1 MRFVH
6 ITDMHITAD
15 EQPLYG
21 LSPRGRLQSA
31 IDCINEDFPDTAF
44 VMMTGDLVNRGTV
57 EEYRALK
64 EIVASINA
72 PHYMLLGNHDR
83 RAAYRE
89 VFPAAPTDDNGF
101 VQFTFTVED
110 KHFIVLDS
118 LDEGK
123 TDGLLCQQRLDWLS
137 DRLAQFQNGGEGEG
151 GGGEIFLF
159 LHHPPLRLAG
169 GETLA
174 KMIFGK
180 VRHLFFGHLHRP
192 MHGSWQ
198 GIPMSSQ
205 FSTLHQFVY
214 NHTTKVMLGC
224 HEPPTFGAV
233 NLLNGNVV
241 INPHQFLEE
250 SARFNLRSKAAMN
263 APTPEDLPAFE

>member
-15 EQPLYG
+15 NQPLYG
-21 LSPRGRLQSA
+21 LSPRGRLQRA
-31 IDCINEDFPDTAF
+31 IDCINEEFPDIAF

-57 EEYRALK
+57 DEYRVLK

-83 RAAYRE
+83 RTAFRE
-89 VFPAAPTDDNGF
+89 VFPATPMDGNGF
-101 VQFTFTVED
+101 VQFTFDVED
-110 KHFIVLDS
+110 KHFIGMDS

-123 TDGLLCQQRLDWLS
+123 TDGLLCQQRLDWLRA
-137 DRLAQFQNGGEGEG
+137 RLDERKGE
-151 GGGEIFLF
+151 EIFLF

-169 GETLA
+169 GEALA

-214 NHTTKVMLGC
+214 NYTTKVMLGC

-241 INPHQFLEE
+241 INPHHFLEE

-263 APTPEDLPAFE
+263 APTPEDLPTLDT